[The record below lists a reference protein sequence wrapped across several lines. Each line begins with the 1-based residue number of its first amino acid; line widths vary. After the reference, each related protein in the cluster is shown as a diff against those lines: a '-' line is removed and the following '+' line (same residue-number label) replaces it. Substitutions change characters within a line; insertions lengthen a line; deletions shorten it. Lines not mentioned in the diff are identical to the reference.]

1 MRGQVF
7 STLFKL
13 FTHWIGTFWLTIM
26 ARAKKLGL
34 WRVLRLKVQRGCGVA
49 VENWVAKDI
58 DALTEF
64 RRDLHRN
71 PELLYDVH
79 RTASNVA
86 ARLRSY
92 GCDEVVEGIGRTG
105 VVGVIHGQSNKSGRT
120 IGMRADMDALPIEEA
135 TGAEWASVIA
145 GKMHA
150 CGHDGHTTM
159 LLGAAKQLA
168 QSRAFDGR
176 VLLIF
181 QPAEEGGAGAQAMI
195 EDGMFERWPCDEIYG
210 MHNRPNLPVGEF
222 TINEGPIMAS
232 VDEVRIRV
240 TGRGGHAA
248 MPHQTIDPLPIAAA
262 LIQAVQG
269 LAARNLNP
277 MDNAVIS
284 LCTIHAGDAFNVIPQ
299 EVEITGTVR
308 TLREEVR
315 SHIEKQLLQLVK
327 SVAAAQGAE
336 GHLEYIR
343 MYPVTVN
350 HPDGTERAA
359 KAAQEVAGL
368 DKVALDMPASMG
380 GEDFSFMLN
389 VVPGAMINVGN
400 GLSAGLHH
408 PEYDFN
414 DDVIAWGC
422 SYWTTLVRQRLPL
435 T

>member
-1 MRGQVF
+1 M
-7 STLFKL
+7 
-13 FTHWIGTFWLTIM
+13 
-26 ARAKKLGL
+26 
-34 WRVLRLKVQRGCGVA
+34 A

-58 DALTEF
+58 EELTAF

-71 PELLYDVH
+71 PELLYDVT
-79 RTASNVA
+79 RTAASVA
-86 ARLRSY
+86 ERLRAY

-105 VVGVIHGQSNKSGRT
+105 VVGVIMGQTNTSGRM
-120 IGMRADMDALPIEEA
+120 IGLRADMDALPIEEE
-135 TGAEWASVIA
+135 TGVEWASTVA

-168 QSRAFDGR
+168 ETRAFDGR
-176 VLLIF
+176 VLVIF
-181 QPAEEGGAGAQAMI
+181 QPAEEGGAGAEAMI
-195 EDGMFERWPCDEIYG
+195 RDGMFDRWPCDEVYG

-222 TINEGPIMAS
+222 TINEGPIMGS

-240 TGRGGHAA
+240 EGRGGHAA
-248 MPHQTIDPLPIAAA
+248 MPHTTIDPLPIAAL

-269 LAARNLNP
+269 MTARHLDP
-277 MDNAVIS
+277 MDNAVVS
-284 LCTIHAGDAFNVIPQ
+284 LCTIHAGDAFNVVPQ

-315 SHIEKQLLQLVK
+315 AEIEEKLRRLVL
-327 SVAAAQGAE
+327 STCAAQGAA
-336 GHLEYIR
+336 GHIEYIR

-350 HPDGTERAA
+350 DPEGTRRAA
-359 KAAQEVAGL
+359 KAAQEVAGV
-368 DKVALDMPASMG
+368 DRVSLDMPASLG

-389 VVPGAMINVGN
+389 EVPGAMINVGN
-400 GLSAGLHH
+400 GPSAGLHH
-408 PEYDFN
+408 PAYDFN

-435 T
+435 A